1 MSEISFAVLPLD
13 PGRAVSWI
21 TAEVDSASARDENI
35 RKAKAVLEERIGGL
49 SDADREALTA
59 TLWAWLRNYILYQ
72 PWGWPP
78 FGVLTGP
85 PPALLAVRVGLANGN
100 DVLRTIQDSLD
111 TVFSSEVLEQ
121 VSREA
126 REVAALDARRTNQM
140 DILKDELNGGADV
153 TPQAG
158 AVAAGLV
165 AGFLIGWGAA
175 EVYHHHIAH
184 HE

>member
-1 MSEISFAVLPLD
+1 MSDISFAVLPLD

-21 TAEVDSASARDENI
+21 TAEVDSASERDENV
-35 RKAKAVLEERIGGL
+35 RTARALLEERIGGL

-59 TLWAWLRNYILYQ
+59 TLWAWLRNYILCQ

-85 PPALLAVRVGLANGN
+85 PPALLGVRVGLANGN

-111 TVFSSEVLEQ
+111 TVFSSEVLEK

-126 REVAALDARRTNQM
+126 RQVAALDARRTNEM
-140 DILKDELNGGADV
+140 DILKDELKGGADV
-153 TPQAG
+153 TPQAA
-158 AVAAGLV
+158 AVAVAFV
-165 AGFLIGWGAA
+165 AGVVIGVAA
-175 EVYHHHIAH
+175 SEVYYHHIAH
-184 HE
+184 HD